1 MAIKIKPLLGILPR
15 GGHPLARRL
24 AGAWLFNEGRG
35 NRLWDVSGERHTGT
49 LTDMDPATDWVAG
62 PHGYALAFD
71 GTNDRVIVGPEAGI
85 NLGTANACVVRYKHV
100 TIGLD
105 VLVGHKSQAD
115 GGYFLAFSSA
125 NIYYAASGS
134 YVGVAHGIIAGD
146 EVWLGV
152 SRQGTSVTFYK
163 NGVQLATVQTLGA
176 NNDLRLST
184 IGSYWSGSSTYS
196 ANMRCDYAY
205 CWSRPLSTGEM
216 AWLYRDP
223 FCFLMR
229 PGATPLLGFHG
240 QIHNVSGSAGAV
252 SSASGTATA
261 ISAGEQPAG
270 TPWPRVTLGIDASWR
285 KEALLNGM
293 TDVAVKLGTVLTQ
306 GWFWTR
312 RAGCSAVYR
321 GADRV
326 DAQAGVLVCVAPA
339 DVEQI
344 ALPAYLSHEAGTGE
358 TSFAPTVYIVRRFNS
373 CGQQDHTTGASITVR
388 IGSDGRLAAP
398 GPNSIFNLKTGQVAG
413 DRIEITWL
421 YCPLDQKAAPQVF
434 NIYWDGGTGE
444 IDFVNPISVLRHE
457 GRKFYRYESQS
468 LENGRYLFAVRAES
482 MADVESSPQ
491 AIAGCEVNGSVP
503 GQSTVLSVEAI

>member
-1 MAIKIKPLLGILPR
+1 
-15 GGHPLARRL
+15 
-24 AGAWLFNEGRG
+24 
-35 NRLWDVSGERHTGT
+35 
-49 LTDMDPATDWVAG
+49 
-62 PHGYALAFD
+62 
-71 GTNDRVIVGPEAGI
+71 VIVGPEAGI

-205 CWSRPLSTGEM
+205 CWSRPLSAGEM

-223 FCFLMR
+223 FCFLRR

-240 QIHNVSGSAGAV
+240 QIHNVSGWAGSV
-252 SSASGTATA
+252 SSASGTATV

-270 TPWPRVTLGIDASWR
+270 TLWPKVTLGIDASWR

-321 GADRV
+321 GADMA
-326 DAQAGVLVCVAPA
+326 DAQAGALVCVAPVDA
-339 DVEQI
+339 KQI
-344 ALPAYLSHEAGTGE
+344 ALPTYLSHEAGATCC
-358 TSFAPTVYIVRRFNS
+358 YIVRRFNS
-373 CGQQDHTTGASITVR
+373 CGQQDRTTGAAVVVR
-388 IGSDGRLAAP
+388 TGPDGRLAPPAP
-398 GPNSIFNLKTGQVAG
+398 NALFHLKAGQIAG
-413 DRIEITWL
+413 NRVECTWF
-421 YCPLDQKAAPQVF
+421 YCPLDQEAAPHVF
-434 NIYWDGGTGE
+434 NIYWDSGTGDV
-444 IDFVNPISVLRHE
+444 DFVNPIAVLPYE
-457 GRKFYRYESQS
+457 GRKFYRYQS
-468 LENGRYLFAVRAES
+468 EPLEDGRYIFAVRAES
-482 MADVESSPQ
+482 VTEMERLPQ
-491 AIAGCEVNGSVP
+491 AIAEYEIKAVTLGEP
-503 GQSTVLSVEAI
+503 GILDVEAI